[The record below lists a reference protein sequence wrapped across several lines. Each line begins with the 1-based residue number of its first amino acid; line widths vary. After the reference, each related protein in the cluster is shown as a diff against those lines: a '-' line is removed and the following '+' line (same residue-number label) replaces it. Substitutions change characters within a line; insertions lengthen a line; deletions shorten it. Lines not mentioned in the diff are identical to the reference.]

1 MIDPRTLPEA
11 SGCYLFSDADGMV
24 IYVGKAKNIRK
35 RVASYFQKKDHD
47 TKTRSLVAHIAS
59 VDVMV
64 TTTET
69 EAFLLENTL
78 IKKHQPRY
86 NIDLKDAKRYAGIE
100 LTGEDFPRLMI
111 ARRPSGDG
119 TFFGPFV
126 SAAERDEVFRVVK
139 RVFHLRT
146 CRKLP
151 KRPCLRRH
159 LQSCSAPCA
168 GAISREE
175 YAGLVKK
182 AAMLLKGNTGELLDL
197 LTQEMAEHSAAQ
209 DYERALA
216 IRNEIAAIRHLADRQ
231 HVERRREYDQDV
243 IVYEATGEKVYLVVF
258 SVERGAVSG
267 KQEFT
272 FDAGGDFFEEF
283 LVQYYSE
290 REPPAELVIEH
301 TASPALT
308 EFLSLRKGRHVQVT
322 APQRGEKKN
331 LLDLARRNLE
341 AAFFRDAR
349 KAGELGSA
357 LSLEHIPSVI
367 ECFDISHLA
376 GTAMVGSM
384 VRFRDGKPEK
394 GSYRRFRIRSIE
406 GIDDPASIGEVVSRR
421 YRRLVGEG
429 APLPDL
435 VIIDGGKGQLAAART
450 ALRSLGIT
458 IPVIAIAKREED
470 IYLPD
475 AMLPLRLDR
484 KGIALRYIQEIRDE
498 AHRFAIAY
506 NRLLMKKTMIG
517 DGRPPRSRHRQ
528 K

>member
-1 MIDPRTLPEA
+1 MIETRTLPDA
-11 SGCYLFSDADGMV
+11 SGCYLFADADGTV
-24 IYVGKAKNIRK
+24 IYVGKAKNLKK

-47 TKTRSLVAHIAS
+47 ARMRSLVAHLAS

-64 TTTET
+64 TNTET

-100 LTGEDFPRLMI
+100 LTGEEFPRLMV

-146 CRKLP
+146 CKKLP
-151 KRPCLRRH
+151 KRPCLRQH
-159 LQSCSAPCA
+159 MQSCSAPCT
-168 GAISREE
+168 GAISRKE

-182 AAMLLKGNTGELLDL
+182 AAMLLKGNTAELLGL
-197 LTQEMAEHSAAQ
+197 LRQEMAERSAAQ

-216 IRNEIAAIRHLADRQ
+216 IRNEIAAITHLAERQ

-243 IVYEATGEKVYLVVF
+243 IVFEVTGGKVYLLVF
-258 SVERGAVSG
+258 SVERGALAG

-283 LVQYYSE
+283 LVQYYSA
-290 REPPAELVIEH
+290 REPPAELVLEH
-301 TASPALT
+301 VAGPALA
-308 EFLSLRKGRHVQVT
+308 EFLSLKKGRRVQVT

-331 LLDLARRNLE
+331 LLELARKNLE
-341 AAFFRDAR
+341 TAFFRDAL
-349 KAGELGSA
+349 KAGDIGLA
-357 LSLEHIPSVI
+357 LSLERPPSVI
-367 ECFDISHLA
+367 ECFDISHLS

-394 GSYRRFRIRSIE
+394 GSYRRFRIRTVE
-406 GIDDPASIGEVVSRR
+406 GIDDVASIGEVVGRR
-421 YRRLVGEG
+421 YRRLAEEG

-435 VIIDGGKGQLAAART
+435 VIIDGGKGQLAAAQG
-450 ALRSLGIT
+450 ALQSLGVS
-458 IPVIAIAKREED
+458 IPVIAIAKREEEV
-470 IYLPD
+470 YVPD
-475 AMLPLRLDR
+475 AVLPLRLDR

-498 AHRFAIAY
+498 AHRFAITY
-506 NRLLMKKTMIG
+506 NRLLRKKKAF
-517 DGRPPRSRHRQ
+517 S
-528 K
+528 

>member
-1 MIDPRTLPEA
+1 MIETRTLPDA
-11 SGCYLFSDADGMV
+11 SGCYLFLDADGTV
-24 IYVGKAKNIRK
+24 IYVGKAKNLKK

-47 TKTRSLVAHIAS
+47 TKTRSMVAHIAS
-59 VDVMV
+59 VDMMV
-64 TTTET
+64 TNTET

-100 LTGEDFPRLMI
+100 LTGEEFPRLMV

-126 SAAERDEVFRVVK
+126 SAAERDEVFKAVK

-146 CRKLP
+146 CKKLP

-159 LQSCSAPCA
+159 MQSCSAPCT
-168 GAISREE
+168 GAISQKE
-175 YAGLVKK
+175 YAGMVKK
-182 AAMLLKGNTGELLDL
+182 AAMLLKGNTGELLEL
-197 LTQEMAEHSAAQ
+197 LRQEMAERSAAQ

-216 IRNEIAAIRHLADRQ
+216 IRNEIAAITHLAERQ

-243 IVYEATGEKVYLVVF
+243 IVFEVTGGKVYLVVF
-258 SVERGAVSG
+258 SVERGAISG

-290 REPPAELVIEH
+290 REPPAELVLEH
-301 TASPALT
+301 GAGPALA
-308 EFLSLRKGRHVQVT
+308 EFLSLRKGRRVRVT
-322 APQRGEKKN
+322 APQRGDKKN
-331 LLDLARRNLE
+331 LLDLARKNLE
-341 AAFFRDAR
+341 TAFFRDAL
-349 KAGELGSA
+349 KAGELGIA
-357 LSLEHIPSVI
+357 LSLGRTPSVI
-367 ECFDISHLA
+367 ESFDISHLS

-394 GSYRRFRIRSIE
+394 GSYRRFRIRTVE
-406 GIDDPASIGEVVSRR
+406 GIDDVASIGEVVGRR
-421 YRRLVGEG
+421 YRRLTEEG

-435 VIIDGGKGQLAAART
+435 VIIDGGKGQLAAARGV
-450 ALRSLGIT
+450 LQSLGVS
-458 IPVIAIAKREED
+458 IPVIAIAKREEEV
-470 IYLPD
+470 YVPD
-475 AMLPLRLDR
+475 AVLPLRLDR

-506 NRLLMKKTMIG
+506 NRLLRKKTVVG
-517 DGRPPRSRHRQ
+517 DGRHP
-528 K
+528 